1 MDCVD
6 SAPQVR
12 AKNSFSIENILSR
25 PDHVHKKIKLDY
37 VENNNDGLLIDE
49 SEEPNSENCAK
60 GLKIHNKPEKNEELT
75 NSINQS
81 DGSEIAS
88 DDGNSV
94 DNSEFFLNNLINTLV
109 ILAIITFVSLHLIEI
124 PQLKVN

>member
-25 PDHVHKKIKLDY
+25 PDHVHKKIKFDY

-49 SEEPNSENCAK
+49 SEEPKRKEPKSKNCAK

-94 DNSEFFLNNLINTLV
+94 DNSEFF
-109 ILAIITFVSLHLIEI
+109 S
-124 PQLKVN
+124 Q

>member
-25 PDHVHKKIKLDY
+25 PDHVHKKIKFDY

-60 GLKIHNKPEKNEELT
+60 GLKIHNKLFVEPEKNEELT

-94 DNSEFFLNNLINTLV
+94 DNSEFF
-109 ILAIITFVSLHLIEI
+109 S
-124 PQLKVN
+124 Q